1 MHTNC
6 MHFYIFCDIIE
17 IGENMNYTIQGNV
30 LKVNES
36 IKKVEYSTFDDIP
49 ENITEVIL
57 PEGLEK
63 N

>member
-1 MHTNC
+1 
-6 MHFYIFCDIIE
+6 
-17 IGENMNYTIQGNV
+17 MNYTIQGNV